1 MGMAAEVDVREM
13 RKTLE
18 ELLKEKLK
26 ADRVSAESEGPAEDR
41 RLMLTVVSPQFR
53 GLTKVEDRDSLIW
66 DAIKDQMHGIKH
78 LRLRAWTPEDDQL
91 HSLHR
96 QAPAFFA
103 DNK

>member
-1 MGMAAEVDVREM
+1 MAVEVGVQKM
-13 RKTLE
+13 RKKLE
-18 ELLKEKLK
+18 ELLKERLK
-26 ADRVSAESEGPAEDR
+26 ADRVSVECEGPEEDR

-66 DAIKDQMHGIKH
+66 DDQVHGIKH
-78 LRLRAWTPEDDQL
+78 MRLRAWTPEDDQL